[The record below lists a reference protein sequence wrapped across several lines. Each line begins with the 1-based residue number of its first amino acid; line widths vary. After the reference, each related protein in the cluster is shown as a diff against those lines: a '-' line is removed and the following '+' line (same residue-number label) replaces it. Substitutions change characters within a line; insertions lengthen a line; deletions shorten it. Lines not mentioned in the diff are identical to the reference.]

1 MFKRFIQLMLLCF
14 AVSASAQASA
24 GVAPDALIKGVTDD
38 VLTTLR
44 NDAAIKGGDARRAA
58 DLVETKVLPHFNF
71 MRMTAL
77 AVGRDW
83 RTASAEQKKQLSDEF
98 RTLLVRTYSNALTS
112 YRDQTVEFRPFRM
125 AASDTDVTVRT
136 QINQPGA
143 RPIPIDYAL
152 EKQDSGWKVYDVI
165 VAGVSLGTNYR
176 ETFSSEIRAGGVDG
190 LLKTLRAKNA
200 TTASK

>member
-1 MFKRFIQLMLLCF
+1 
-14 AVSASAQASA
+14 
-24 GVAPDALIKGVTDD
+24 
-38 VLTTLR
+38 
-44 NDAAIKGGDARRAA
+44 
-58 DLVETKVLPHFNF
+58 

-165 VAGVSLGTNYR
+165 VAGVSLVTNYR

>member
-14 AVSASAQASA
+14 SVSASAQANA

-165 VAGVSLGTNYR
+165 VAGVSLVTNYR